1 MMTSTPSQGYVP
13 RLPITLLQKGNSD
26 PFDALPITVDA
37 KTNELFL
44 FLRDSV
50 HPALFNLEIER
61 APTSKNRLENWHRI
75 AANLRER
82 DHAYGW
88 LAVSAAVMA
97 NVAPDPRE
105 FMRKALVYRT
115 RGSVLLRQR
124 MLHNSAGK
132 GEKRSPR
139 NVAMVEAQK
148 EQRTEADVAAVAAT
162 LATAELFGSNYD
174 ACAVH
179 LAFVRRTLLHQYQT
193 YGKEAAVG
201 TAFPMRWL
209 QEVIFL
215 DNQRAAMT
223 LSRPVFE
230 TDGWLG
236 DIFQPL
242 AMDLVSWVAKNFWPL
257 ARDLWTSTPVL
268 FRAATGLDSSIDKGE
283 LRISM
288 RETRI
293 GLVCFEQLLASLM
306 TEDSWATL
314 TIRPLFN
321 HNRLLSFYVDLNTEI
336 LELQRSLVPG
346 LAIASSSEP
355 ATLPRLCSQAAA
367 TLTAIYWGRCAGQIE
382 GSPIG
387 SSKECLFRARPRIL
401 GRVAELRA
409 LFEAFRIPGA
419 PDNSASLWFWVLF
432 VGAWAEQCEA
442 ATTLARKV
450 ATTSRL
456 NNKGKG
462 KQGENEEAAA
472 AAEAAQSGAN
482 NELLL
487 PDPAICPEETGWFN
501 IKLRAQA
508 REMGVITWDAAHN
521 ILTGFLYIDQSPCH
535 GSQWF
540 WKVVA
545 IDLSRPAI

>member
-37 KTNELFL
+37 KANELFL

-50 HPALFNLEIER
+50 HPALFKLEIER
-61 APTSKNRLENWHRI
+61 AATSKNRLENWHRI

-88 LAVSAAVMA
+88 LPVSAAVMA
-97 NVAPDPRE
+97 NVTPDPRE
-105 FMRKALVYRT
+105 FTRKALVCRT
-115 RGSVLLRQR
+115 RGSVLLRQG

-132 GEKRSPR
+132 GEKGSLKS
-139 NVAMVEAQK
+139 VAAVEAQK
-148 EQRTEADVAAVAAT
+148 EQRNEADIAAVAAT

-179 LAFVRRTLLHQYQT
+179 LAFVRKTLLHQYQT

-201 TAFPMRWL
+201 TAIRMRGL
-209 QEVIFL
+209 QEVILL

-257 ARDLWTSTPVL
+257 ARDLWTSTPEL
-268 FRAATGLDSSIDKGE
+268 FAQQRAWILPSI
-283 LRISM
+283 RASSM

-306 TEDSWATL
+306 TVDSWATL
-314 TIRPLFN
+314 TVRPLFN
-321 HNRLLSFYVDLNTEI
+321 HNLLLSFYVDLNTEI

-346 LAIASSSEP
+346 LAVASSSDL
-355 ATLPRLCSQAAA
+355 AALPRLCS
-367 TLTAIYWGRCAGQIE
+367 
-382 GSPIG
+382 
-387 SSKECLFRARPRIL
+387 
-401 GRVAELRA
+401 
-409 LFEAFRIPGA
+409 
-419 PDNSASLWFWVLF
+419 
-432 VGAWAEQCEA
+432 
-442 ATTLARKV
+442 
-450 ATTSRL
+450 
-456 NNKGKG
+456 
-462 KQGENEEAAA
+462 
-472 AAEAAQSGAN
+472 
-482 NELLL
+482 
-487 PDPAICPEETGWFN
+487 
-501 IKLRAQA
+501 
-508 REMGVITWDAAHN
+508 
-521 ILTGFLYIDQSPCH
+521 
-535 GSQWF
+535 
-540 WKVVA
+540 
-545 IDLSRPAI
+545 